1 MVNVT
6 EPPQEFPAEFNQHFL
21 RLTAKADKVFFG
33 LDVLRGLVDGIREH
47 RREHD
52 ADEPFRTLG
61 PALLGAFLWLDD
73 DELIRAIAGYP
84 AACVVVSKQQAATG
98 KRREK
103 QQATFAKLRA
113 VCDSGN
119 GFPIRACHELEDL
132 APRQN
137 GRPTVVGPYD
147 SRFEIDMPAF
157 RSIGPRR
164 VGNHLV
170 PILHTKMVLL
180 GHLWWHDEGAS
191 GHVEDVIGFTPQ
203 KLWLASANGTTS
215 SRRNLEFGLWL
226 TDPDLLTA
234 ARRFLTSVIRYSED
248 IDPASDLFDPE
259 YAPVEFDDE
268 AMAEAA
274 AQLAEDDMLDPEDF
288 EQ

>member
-1 MVNVT
+1 MS
-6 EPPQEFPAEFNQHFL
+6 EPHAGFPTGFDHRFL
-21 RLTAKADKVFFG
+21 GLLAGTDKAFFG
-33 LDVLRGLVDGIREH
+33 LDVLRGLVDGINDH

-52 ADEPFRTLG
+52 TDKPFRTLG

-73 DELIRAIAGYP
+73 NELIQSIANYS

-98 KRREK
+98 KRSDK
-103 QQATFAKLRA
+103 QRRTFDKLRA
-113 VCDSGN
+113 VCDNGN
-119 GFPIRACHELEDL
+119 GFPTRACPELTDL
-132 APRQN
+132 APGHN
-137 GRPTVVGPYD
+137 GRPVVVGPHD
-147 SRFEIDMPAF
+147 APFEIDVPVF

-180 GHLWWHDEGAS
+180 GHLWWHDEGAD

-226 TDPDLLTA
+226 TDPDLLEATRA
-234 ARRFLTSVIRYSED
+234 FLTCVIRHSED
-248 IDPASDLFDPE
+248 IDPSSDLFDPE
-259 YAPVEFDDE
+259 FDSVEFDDE

-274 AQLAEDDMLDPEDF
+274 AELAGDDLADHDYRYP
-288 EQ
+288 